1 MDAFWP
7 LLGAFV
13 AVGGALASLPWLASR
28 ARRRGIAGT
37 FLNVADEIFHPSG
50 QQSRIVIEVQSE
62 RKVPTPSPGDP
73 PA

>member
-1 MDAFWP
+1 
-7 LLGAFV
+7 
-13 AVGGALASLPWLASR
+13 LAGLPWLASR

-50 QQSRIVIEVQSE
+50 QQARITVEVQSE
-62 RKVPTPSPGDP
+62 RGVPTPSPGDP